1 MKFFSRARTVAW
13 WAAASVCAIA
23 LAEEPSASK
32 SSPRSNP
39 AIQAAAP
46 KSAAADAARPQQ
58 PANAEQIARWLKE
71 LDDSQY
77 LVREAATQHLA
88 DAGAAALDSLL
99 SVANGERPEP
109 ADRATWILQRYS
121 RSRDSELAFA
131 ALERLAQLKNA
142 PSIAAKADAELAER
156 ALAVC
161 QQRLTSL
168 GADVTVTIG
177 QESVQSVVPMV
188 FVRLGERW
196 RGTAEDLRQLTKL
209 KQQRFFRLEGARIN
223 DDVVKMFAEKEK
235 LALLHLFNTSATPA
249 SIDVVKQKHPDA
261 KLFVRNAA
269 MLGVGGDT
277 HASGVL
283 VHEVPQGSGAATA
296 GILPGDIITALD
308 GQKIPDFDR
317 LTAHI
322 AQHQPGDKV
331 EVAILRN
338 EEAKKVTV
346 VLGKR
351 PDNEP

>member
-1 MKFFSRARTVAW
+1 MVFFKRALAIVWLTVAGKY
-13 WAAASVCAIA
+13 VVA
-23 LAEEPSASK
+23 LADEPAAREST
-32 SSPRSNP
+32 PHSNP
-39 AIQAAAP
+39 SDQAAVP
-46 KSAAADAARPQQ
+46 KSAAVDASRLQP
-58 PANAEQIARWLKE
+58 PANAEQIARWLKD

-88 DAGAAALDSLL
+88 DAGAAAFDPLL

-131 ALERLAQLKNA
+131 ALEHLAQLKNA
-142 PSIAAKADAELAER
+142 PSIATKADADLAER

-161 QQRLTSL
+161 QKRLTAL

-188 FVRLGERW
+188 LVRLGERW
-196 RGTAEDLRQLTKL
+196 RGTPEDLRQLTKL
-209 KQQRFFRLEGARIN
+209 KQQRFFRLDGAGVN
-223 DDVVKMFAEKEK
+223 DDVVKMFADKEK
-235 LALLHLFNTSATPA
+235 LSLLHLFNTSATPA
-249 SIDVVKQKHPDA
+249 SVDAVKLKHPDA

-283 VHEVPQGSGAATA
+283 VHEVPQGSGAANA
-296 GILPGDIITALD
+296 GILQGDIITALD

-317 LTAHI
+317 LTARI

-338 EEAKKVTV
+338 EQAKTVTV

>member
-1 MKFFSRARTVAW
+1 M
-13 WAAASVCAIA
+13 
-23 LAEEPSASK
+23 
-32 SSPRSNP
+32 
-39 AIQAAAP
+39 
-46 KSAAADAARPQQ
+46 
-58 PANAEQIARWLKE
+58 
-71 LDDSQY
+71 
-77 LVREAATQHLA
+77 VREAATQHLA
-88 DAGAAALDSLL
+88 DAGAVALDPLL
-99 SVANGERPEP
+99 SVANGEHPEP
-109 ADRATWILQRYS
+109 ADRASWILQRYS

-161 QQRLTSL
+161 QQRLTAL

-196 RGTAEDLRQLTKL
+196 RGTPEDLRPLTKL
-209 KQQRFFRLEGARIN
+209 KLQRFFRLEGSRIN

-235 LALLHLFNTSATPA
+235 LAVLHLFNTSATPA

-338 EEAKKVTV
+338 EEVKKVTV

-351 PDNEP
+351 PENEQ